1 MARRGGTADARP
13 RALGY
18 RKPREPAPLEPQA
31 PLEQQYDDWIESLH
45 EQYTWLHERG
55 VMQALDAAKADPADT
70 HGLGAEHAAM
80 RRAFEASL
88 PRRFPGESAAI
99 YRHAAALLADVALG
113 SALAE
118 AAPPGVLPDK
128 A

>member
-1 MARRGGTADARP
+1 MSRRSGAAADVRP

-18 RKPREPAPLEPQA
+18 RKPRDPSPLEPQA

-55 VMQALDAAKADPADT
+55 VIAALEAAKTNDA
-70 HGLGAEHAAM
+70 HGLGAEHASM
-80 RRAFEASL
+80 RREFEAAL
-88 PRRFPGESAAI
+88 PRRFPGESVAI

-113 SALAE
+113 TALAE

>member
-1 MARRGGTADARP
+1 MSRRGGASADARP
-13 RALGY
+13 RSLGY
-18 RKPREPAPLEPQA
+18 RKPRDPSPLEPQA

-45 EQYTWLHERG
+45 EQYAWLHERG
-55 VMQALDAAKADPADT
+55 VIAALEAAKSADA
-70 HGLGAEHAAM
+70 HGMGAEHALMA
-80 RRAFEASL
+80 RSFEAAL

-99 YRHAAALLADVALG
+99 YKHAAALLADVALG